1 MELYQDYHSSSLIA
15 LHYNYTGKLQG
26 SKYRGGLQA
35 QALVFLAVCALIV
48 LENLLMLL
56 ALWRHKKFHLPMF
69 CLLANLTLSDLLAG
83 VAYAANILM
92 SGART
97 LQLTPLLWLLREG
110 GVFVTLVA
118 SVLSLLAIAVER
130 HITMSRVQLR
140 QGRKRGRMVL
150 LVAATWAAA
159 ALLGALP
166 LLGWN
171 CLGELP
177 ACSTVLPLYAKSYL
191 LFCITVFLA
200 ILLSI
205 TLLYARICHVVK
217 GHSPWPDGLRQ
228 GASRRLHRYLALLRT
243 LTIVVGTFVACWL
256 PLFLLLLLDVG
267 CEARACWLLY
277 KADYFLALA
286 MFNSLLNPIVYTVT
300 NRELRRAILRLLSC
314 VLAGRA
320 KDSPAQLFG
329 LPILECSTSKSER
342 SSHRPEGPDASL
354 STGNNTPTPG
364 KAPSAED

>member
-110 GVFVTLVA
+110 GGFVTLVGSGA
-118 SVLSLLAIAVER
+118 VLR
-130 HITMSRVQLR
+130 
-140 QGRKRGRMVL
+140 
-150 LVAATWAAA
+150 
-159 ALLGALP
+159 P
-166 LLGWN
+166 
-171 CLGELP
+171 
-177 ACSTVLPLYAKSYL
+177 
-191 LFCITVFLA
+191 
-200 ILLSI
+200 
-205 TLLYARICHVVK
+205 
-217 GHSPWPDGLRQ
+217 
-228 GASRRLHRYLALLRT
+228 
-243 LTIVVGTFVACWL
+243 LTIVVGPLVACWL

-267 CEARACWLLY
+267 CEARACWLVC

-300 NRELRRAILRLLSC
+300 HRELVPRNRIGVGVIDGLIYAVGGSHGCIHHSSRESVECYDPATDSWTEVTRMTSGRSGVGVAITMEPCRKQ
-314 VLAGRA
+314 VG
-320 KDSPAQLFG
+320 QLD
-329 LPILECSTSKSER
+329 CC
-342 SSHRPEGPDASL
+342 
-354 STGNNTPTPG
+354 
-364 KAPSAED
+364 